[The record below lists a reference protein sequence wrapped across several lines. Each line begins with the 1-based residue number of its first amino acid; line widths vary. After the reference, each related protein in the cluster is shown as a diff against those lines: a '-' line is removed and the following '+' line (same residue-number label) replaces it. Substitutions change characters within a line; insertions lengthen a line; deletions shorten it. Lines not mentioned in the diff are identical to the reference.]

1 MGRKSLEIF
10 SHNSFLKYA
19 TVTSFFLL
27 VLLIYQNDWKKS
39 WSTLLR
45 WTFKKEDGSE
55 DAPNML
61 FWIMLTDLNRNK
73 KITSAFNAPGMNVIG
88 RSSGPVGPVN
98 NMKCVWNEPRDVFRT
113 RSSLYHTNS
122 HLIRPSSRQ
131 RFGFTSKKTAA
142 CCLWLRSSSMALT
155 TVFYFSVRRRRRT
168 KKLLGVSQSVWA
180 AGTDIKKKL
189 SAD

>member
-1 MGRKSLEIF
+1 MSICPATRDNTVWSPCKQQLWGEKSLEIF

-27 VLLIYQNDWKKS
+27 VLLIYQNDWKKG
-39 WSTLLR
+39 WSTFLR

-131 RFGFTSKKTAA
+131 RFGFTSKKQPRVVYGCAPA
-142 CCLWLRSSSMALT
+142 PWL
-155 TVFYFSVRRRRRT
+155 
-168 KKLLGVSQSVWA
+168 
-180 AGTDIKKKL
+180 
-189 SAD
+189 